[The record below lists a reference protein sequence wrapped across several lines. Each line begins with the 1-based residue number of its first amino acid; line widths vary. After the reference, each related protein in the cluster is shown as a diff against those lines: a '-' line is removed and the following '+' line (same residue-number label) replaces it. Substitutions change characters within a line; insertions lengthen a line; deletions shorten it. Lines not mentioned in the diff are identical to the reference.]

1 MVYLAEYFVAQ
12 VTFQIPGHHFLE
24 SGTTTTYL
32 SSGIHTLYE
41 KAGTTVN
48 DYVFIGNQII
58 AKLTSSTIYYLH
70 QDILGNTRLVTSG
83 TSTIFSSNY
92 EPYGIQYGASGTDP
106 TYKYTG
112 KPQDTA
118 TGLYYYGARYY
129 NTSIGRFVTRDPSFP
144 PQSDPQAGNPYSY
157 ARNNPLKFTDPTG
170 TCVSGIDLTVDC
182 VGFLMDLLG
191 LPRSGQSKSFYDFVT
206 QEWGQTVAPAVGLL
220 QDHNLALFFTSIAL
234 PMLSHLV
241 IWYFKHEV
249 WKLNYWDILYLT
261 SQIPDEEVSFPVRL
275 AMAAAD
281 FATSFAPDY
290 FLGGGLCLNDFS
302 VGGVQLGGSSSQSS
316 SSLSPSPSSNMVQ
329 SGAGGTFSNTSAGV
343 SQAIQQNVATY
354 GSIGMVAVTGPYG
367 EVITPGI

>member
-129 NTSIGRFVTRDPSFP
+129 NTSIGRFVTRDPS
-144 PQSDPQAGNPYSY
+144 
-157 ARNNPLKFTDPTG
+157 
-170 TCVSGIDLTVDC
+170 
-182 VGFLMDLLG
+182 
-191 LPRSGQSKSFYDFVT
+191 
-206 QEWGQTVAPAVGLL
+206 
-220 QDHNLALFFTSIAL
+220 
-234 PMLSHLV
+234 
-241 IWYFKHEV
+241 
-249 WKLNYWDILYLT
+249 
-261 SQIPDEEVSFPVRL
+261 
-275 AMAAAD
+275 
-281 FATSFAPDY
+281 
-290 FLGGGLCLNDFS
+290 
-302 VGGVQLGGSSSQSS
+302 
-316 SSLSPSPSSNMVQ
+316 
-329 SGAGGTFSNTSAGV
+329 
-343 SQAIQQNVATY
+343 
-354 GSIGMVAVTGPYG
+354 
-367 EVITPGI
+367 